1 MRKLKEIARL
11 RYEAG
16 RSYSEIAAAAG
27 VARSTVQV
35 RLARLSKAGLRWPW
49 PDEIDE
55 TTLEADRYE
64 RPGQSEAWR
73 ATSCSS
79 TTRGARPRI
88 QPVVGTAGAE
98 LDESHSAS
106 CRCTIEHSATLRG
119 SPNLPRFRGR

>member
-79 TTRGARPRI
+79 TT
-88 QPVVGTAGAE
+88 
-98 LDESHSAS
+98 ESVHNRRLNSS
-106 CRCTIEHSATLRG
+106 LVLRAQ
-119 SPNLPRFRGR
+119 SWTNPIRRRAAAL